1 MGSSENLK
9 HFKCNIVVAQN
20 GVRLEYYRHIS
31 ETGAEYR
38 ELQPSQLLMESGRRQ
53 SKVSTTTELT
63 TQEKPLT
70 DSQLLSVAVD
80 EIVSQFLRDRKDEG
94 RLDLTELSMT
104 L

>member
-20 GVRLEYYRHIS
+20 GVRLEYRHIT

-53 SKVSTTTELT
+53 SKISSAELT

-104 L
+104 

>member
-53 SKVSTTTELT
+53 SKISSADLT
-63 TQEKPLT
+63 KQEKPLT

-80 EIVSQFLRDRKDEG
+80 EIVSQFLRDRIDEA
-94 RLDLTELSMT
+94 RLDLTEISMT
-104 L
+104 

>member
-53 SKVSTTTELT
+53 SKISAIELT
-63 TQEKPLT
+63 TQENPLT

-80 EIVSQFLRDRKDEG
+80 EIVSQFLRDRKDEA
-94 RLDLTELSMT
+94 RLELTELSMS

>member
-53 SKVSTTTELT
+53 SKVSSATELT

-94 RLDLTELSMT
+94 RLDLTEMSMT
-104 L
+104 

>member
-53 SKVSTTTELT
+53 SKVSSADLT

-80 EIVSQFLRDRKDEG
+80 EIVSQFLRDRKDEA

>member
-53 SKVSTTTELT
+53 SKVSSADLT
-63 TQEKPLT
+63 KQEKPLT
-70 DSQLLSVAVD
+70 DSQLLSIAVD
-80 EIVSQFLRDRKDEG
+80 EIVSQFLRDRKDEA
-94 RLDLTELSMT
+94 RLDVTELSMT
-104 L
+104 

>member
-53 SKVSTTTELT
+53 SKISSADLT

-80 EIVSQFLRDRKDEG
+80 EIVSQFLRDRKDEA
-94 RLDLTELSMT
+94 RLELTELSMS

>member
-53 SKVSTTTELT
+53 SKISSADLT

-104 L
+104 

>member
-53 SKVSTTTELT
+53 SKVSSADLT

-80 EIVSQFLRDRKDEG
+80 EIVSQFLRDRKDEA
-94 RLDLTELSMT
+94 RLDVTELSMT

>member
-53 SKVSTTTELT
+53 SKISSADLT

-80 EIVSQFLRDRKDEG
+80 EIVSQFLRDRKDEA
-94 RLDLTELSMT
+94 RLDLTEMSMT
-104 L
+104 

>member
-53 SKVSTTTELT
+53 SKVSAIELT
-63 TQEKPLT
+63 TQENPLT

-80 EIVSQFLRDRKDEG
+80 EIVSQFLRDRKDEA
-94 RLDLTELSMT
+94 RLELTELSMS

>member
-53 SKVSTTTELT
+53 SKISSADLT